1 MASRMR
7 SVIAAGTLLFA
18 LGTLGHAPADT
29 RATSGRWRNLAGAR
43 VFAAGLDAAQQPPAQ
58 QQPPPPPQPGA
69 PETPQPPPV
78 FRAGINFVRVDVIIS
93 DKAGNPV
100 GDLQQSDFDVT
111 EDGKPQQIETFKL
124 VKLDGGTAEAIK
136 TPPKEIRNDYDEE
149 MEAARDDVRLFAIF
163 LDDYHVRRG
172 ASLSV
177 RNPLSTFIENNLGP
191 TDMIG
196 VMYPLE
202 STASVRMTR
211 NHSAVMR
218 GLRQFQG
225 RKFDYEPRNQYEEQ
239 YAHYPAEIVEKIRN
253 QVSLSAIKALIVHMG
268 SLKEGRKALI
278 LVSEGYTSILPP
290 QMRNADATMPGSG
303 NPAYGNP
310 SVGVNDPNE
319 DRASW
324 LAGLDMDSDL
334 RDVYDMANR
343 NNVAIYAVDP
353 RGLPGFEF
361 DINEGIGLQTDSKY
375 LTSTMDTLRLLAEQ
389 TDGRAIVNRNDLAVG
404 MKQITRDSSAYY
416 LIGYNSSQAP
426 SDGKFHNIRVRVKR
440 PGVQVRARKGYWALN
455 QEEVKRALAPPKPP
469 TPKPVEAALTAAV
482 ARPSSASVVRTWIG
496 TSRGENGKTRITFVW
511 EPLPRAAGD
520 RPREEPARV
529 SLMALG
535 PDGSP
540 YYRGKIPATPPPA
553 AANGTAAKVG
563 PQRITFDAPP
573 GKMQMR
579 LSVEGEASQVL
590 DTETREVAVPDLT
603 GAQPLLGTPAVL
615 RARTAREFQQLRTA
629 ADAMPTAGREFSRIE
644 HLLIRVPTY
653 GPGGTTPTLRA
664 RLLNRAGS
672 AMNDLQTEAAPTA
685 GEQQID
691 LPLAALPPG
700 EYVVEIRAGDTDGDA
715 KELFAFRV
723 TG

>member
-1 MASRMR
+1 MSAGAALLL
-7 SVIAAGTLLFA
+7 VLGAAG
-18 LGTLGHAPADT
+18 HAT
-29 RATSGRWRNLAGAR
+29 Q
-43 VFAAGLDAAQQPPAQ
+43 AQQPPAQ
-58 QQPPPPPQPGA
+58 QQQPPPPPQTTPD
-69 PETPQPPPV
+69 PPQPPPI

-93 DKAGNPV
+93 DNKGNPV
-100 GDLQQSDFDVT
+100 ADLQQSDFEVS
-111 EDGKPQQIETFKL
+111 EDGKPQKIETFKL
-124 VKLDGGTAEAIK
+124 VKLDGGTAESIK
-136 TPPKEIRNDYDEE
+136 TAPREIRNDYDEE

-172 ASLSV
+172 ASLAV
-177 RNPLSTFIENNLGP
+177 RNPLMTFIQNNLGP
-191 TDMIG
+191 SDMIG

-218 GLRQFQG
+218 GLQQFQG
-225 RKFDYEPRNQYEEQ
+225 RKFEYEPRNQYEET
-239 YAHYPAEIVEKIRN
+239 YAHYPTEIVEKIRN

-303 NPAYGNP
+303 NPAARNP
-310 SVGVNDPNE
+310 LAGVNDPNE

-324 LAGLDMDSDL
+324 IAGLDMDSDL
-334 RDVYDMANR
+334 REVYDAANR

-375 LTSTMDTLRLLAEQ
+375 LNSTMDTLRLLADQ

-416 LIGYNSSQAP
+416 LIGYNSSEAP
-426 SDGKFHNIRVRVKR
+426 TDGKFHNIRVRVKR
-440 PGVQVRARKGYWALN
+440 PGVQVRARKGYWALTADDAA
-455 QEEVKRALAPPKPP
+455 RALAPPKPGP
-469 TPKPVEAALTAAV
+469 PKPVEAALAAAV
-482 ARPSSASVVRTWIG
+482 ARPSRASVVRTWIG
-496 TSRGENGKTRITFVW
+496 SSRGENGKTRMTFVW
-511 EPLPRAAGD
+511 EPLPKAPGD

-529 SLMALG
+529 SLTAIS

-540 YYRGKIPATPPPA
+540 YFRGRVPALAPTATTAALGNSSAGSSGAATPRL
-553 AANGTAAKVG
+553 
-563 PQRITFDAPP
+563 PQRVTFDANP
-573 GKMQMR
+573 GKMQLR
-579 LSVEGEASQVL
+579 LSVEGVDSQVL
-590 DTETREVAVPDLT
+590 DTETREIVVPDLT
-603 GAQPLLGTPAVL
+603 SAQPLMGTPAVF

-629 ADAMPTAGREFSRIE
+629 TDVVPLAGREFNRIE

-653 GPGGTTPTLRA
+653 GPGGTMPTLRA
-664 RLLNRAGS
+664 RLLNRAGLP
-672 AMNDLQTEAAPTA
+672 MNDLQVEPASGP

-700 EYVVEIRAGDTDGDA
+700 DYVVEIRTGDQDGDA